1 MSNLSINFR
10 RLIIKWRD
18 VDWLVTN
25 IKANRKVRK
34 EARLNNQCVL
44 EAERRIQYREF
55 DGKLV
60 IALDNIPI
68 VPVEE
73 YSSIKLEICRALFG
87 SYIFKQRV

>member
-1 MSNLSINFR
+1 MR

-55 DGKLV
+55 NGMLV
-60 IALDNIPI
+60 IALDNIHI

-73 YSSIKLEICRALFG
+73 YSSDTLEDCRALFG

>member
-1 MSNLSINFR
+1 MSNLSINMR

-55 DGKLV
+55 DGMLV

-73 YSSIKLEICRALFG
+73 YSSVTLEDCRALFG

>member
-1 MSNLSINFR
+1 MSNLSINMR

-55 DGKLV
+55 NGMLV

-73 YSSIKLEICRALFG
+73 YSSDTLEDCRALFG

>member
-1 MSNLSINFR
+1 MR

-55 DGKLV
+55 DGMLV

-73 YSSIKLEICRALFG
+73 YSSDTLEVCRALFG